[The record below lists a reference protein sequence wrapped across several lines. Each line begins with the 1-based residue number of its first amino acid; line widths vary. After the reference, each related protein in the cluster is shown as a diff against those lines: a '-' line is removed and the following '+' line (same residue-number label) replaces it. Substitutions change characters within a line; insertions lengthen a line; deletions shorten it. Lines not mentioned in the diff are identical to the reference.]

1 MNLLEAW
8 QGNTNASGSEA
19 GDPGSL
25 SSCNMNIGIPINFQ
39 QVSGIVTLLSI
50 ELCAPPVVSKGC

>member
-25 SSCNMNIGIPINFQ
+25 SSCNMNIGSPINFQ
-39 QVSGIVTLLSI
+39 QVSGIVTL
-50 ELCAPPVVSKGC
+50 